1 MRISVVVPVYNEEE
15 TVAQVLEALAQ
26 VPLDLEVIVVDDAS
40 TDRTWEILQA
50 LRQRE
55 PFNTYRYMRHPH
67 NQGKGA
73 GLRTGFGLVS
83 GELVT
88 IQDADMEYDPQDL
101 PALVRAWEEARR
113 AGKEQVVVYGR
124 RDLSPQKF
132 STRWGNRFLTLVTNV
147 LFGCRIHDMETC
159 YKLMPGQVAR
169 ALPMEGR
176 RFEIEPEMTSC
187 ILQAGYG
194 IEEAPISYR
203 PRKAKKL
210 SPWRD
215 GWPALAM
222 LLRRRFGKPF
232 RLPAPALTPSLTEVI
247 SSNTADRAEPA
258 LASQTQ
264 QSNHPVGAD

>member
-15 TVAQVLEALAQ
+15 TVAQVLESLSR
-26 VPLDLEVIVVDDAS
+26 VPLDLEVIIVDDAS
-40 TDRTWEILQA
+40 TDRTWEILQE
-50 LRQRE
+50 LRQRA
-55 PFNTYRYMRHPH
+55 PFNTYRYIRHDH

-88 IQDADMEYDPQDL
+88 VQDADMEYDPQDL
-101 PALVRAWEEARR
+101 PALVGKWEEATRDKNTLV
-113 AGKEQVVVYGR
+113 AVYGR

-132 STRWGNRFLTLVTNV
+132 TTRWGNRFLTMVTNI

-159 YKLMPGQVAR
+159 YKMMPGVLAR
-169 ALPMEGR
+169 ALPMEGQ
-176 RFEIEPEMTSC
+176 RFEIEPEITSC
-187 ILQAGYG
+187 IIQAGYT
-194 IEEAPISYR
+194 ILEVPISYT

-210 SPWRD
+210 SPWKD

-232 RLPAPALTPSLTEVI
+232 QLDTSVPTYVMQE
-247 SSNTADRAEPA
+247 
-258 LASQTQ
+258 QTTSIQ
-264 QSNHPVGAD
+264 K